1 MMSAPLALALAA
13 AAFWE
18 SWRWLAQRTWWNPED
33 AVILLVTAV
42 LVLGLAARRIL
53 AERTLSPLPALPL
66 AAAIIAHMA
75 LVRVAPPL
83 AAASLA
89 VTTTLAAVWIATHG
103 ARPPPAF
110 WGLCLLIMPV
120 LPTLQFFLGY
130 PMRLVAAA
138 LTVPLLQ
145 LNGLAVTRSGVT
157 LEWRGETILFDAPCS
172 GVTMLWAGLLLL
184 FVITTIER
192 TTWLELARATFLA
205 LRLLLA
211 ANVLRAAS
219 LFYLET
225 GALALPLDG
234 AQVHESVGLA
244 AYGAALLVLVIA
256 LQRMRR
262 PTPC

>member
-1 MMSAPLALALAA
+1 MMPAPLALALLA

-18 SWRWLAQRTWWNPED
+18 SWRWLAQRTWWSPED
-33 AVILLVTAV
+33 AVILVATAG
-42 LVLGLAARRIL
+42 LVLGLAARRIASGRGL
-53 AERTLSPLPALPL
+53 APLPALPL
-66 AAAIIAHMA
+66 AAAVLAHVA
-75 LVRVAPPL
+75 LVRLAPPL

-89 VTTTLAAVWIATHG
+89 VTTSLAAVWIATHDE
-103 ARPPPAF
+103 RPPPAF

-130 PMRLVAAA
+130 PMRLVSAA

-145 LNGLAVTRSGVT
+145 LNGIAVTRSGVT

-184 FVITTIER
+184 FVVTTIQHAS
-192 TTWLELARATFLA
+192 WSELARATFLA

-225 GALALPLDG
+225 GALPLD
-234 AQVHESVGLA
+234 ATRLHEAVGLA
-244 AYGAALLVLVIA
+244 AYGAALLILVIM
-256 LQRMRR
+256 LQRLRR
-262 PTPC
+262 PEPC